1 MNTHTLE
8 EEHMQKSESK
18 SRSGL
23 ARLIEIAGAKKW
35 WLFASMT
42 LAVIATVVQFAPTV
56 IVYQIIQELADHATD
71 LSGVDRAML
80 WRLGWLSLGAVG
92 VFGVLLYTSSMLS
105 HIAAFNILYEIRIKL
120 AEKLPRLSMGY
131 FTNTASG
138 KIKKVL
144 AEDVEEI
151 ELFVA
156 HHIPDLTSAIVFPLL
171 VIGYLFVVDWRLAIA
186 ALIPLPIAL
195 WLMSK
200 MMMSA
205 ETKRLWREY
214 HTALEKMNAAVVE
227 YVRGMPV
234 VKVFGTDKESFR
246 RLKDTVIEYRDWAQQ
261 MGRDYSTIYPG
272 LMTAASSSLMFIV
285 PVAAWLLARA
295 AEPNALIPTVL
306 FFTLIGGGFF
316 FVLFKLTFMAGMLGR
331 ISMGVE
337 RIDAILAEPE
347 VPESASVSR
356 PGDATIAFENVAFAY
371 DETAVLKDVSFTAK
385 PGTVTAL
392 VGPSGAGKTTMGLLT
407 ARFWDV
413 NEGAIRIGGVDIRDM
428 KQETL
433 MEHVSFVFQDGFLFF
448 DTIEENIR
456 MGNSAASMD
465 EVIAAAQAAQCH
477 EFIERLPQGYKTL
490 VGEGGTYL
498 SGGEQQRVGIA
509 RAILKD
515 APVVVLD
522 EATAYADPENEG
534 LILEGLARLI
544 QNKTVLIIAHRLSTI
559 TQADQILV
567 IDEGRVVER
576 GTHPQLVEA
585 QGLYRRMWDTYSQ
598 ARQWTLTSASS
609 LAPKGAA

>member
-1 MNTHTLE
+1 MNQGNKATPKPKT
-8 EEHMQKSESK
+8 
-18 SRSGL
+18 GL

-35 WLFASMT
+35 WLFASML
-42 LAVIATVVQFAPTV
+42 LAVIATLVQFAPTV
-56 IVYQIIQELADHATD
+56 IVYQIIQELAAHATD
-71 LSGVDRAML
+71 LSGVDRDLL

-92 VFGVLLYTSSMLS
+92 AFGLLLYTSSMLS

-120 AEKLPRLSMGY
+120 AEKLPHLSMGY

-144 AEDVEEI
+144 AEDVERI

-186 ALIPLPIAL
+186 ALIPLPIAF
-195 WLMSK
+195 WLMSR

-214 HTALEKMNAAVVE
+214 HTALEQMNAAVVE

-234 VKVFGTDKESFR
+234 VKVFGTEKESFR
-246 RLKDTVIEYRDWAQQ
+246 RLQDTVIEHRDWSQQ
-261 MGRDYSTIYPG
+261 MSTDYSGTYTA
-272 LMTAASSSLMFIV
+272 LTTAASSSLMFIV
-285 PVAAWLLARA
+285 PVAAWLLSRA
-295 AEPNALIPTVL
+295 EEPNALIPTVL

-316 FVLFKLTFMAGMLGR
+316 FPLFKLTFMTGMLSQ

-337 RIDAILAEPE
+337 RIDSVLVEPE
-347 VPESASVSR
+347 VPQRAASQ
-356 PGDATIAFENVAFAY
+356 PDDATIAFENVAFAY
-371 DETAVLKDVSFTAK
+371 DESAVLHNVSFTAK

-392 VGPSGAGKTTMGLLT
+392 VGPSGAGKTTIGLLT

-413 NEGAIRIGGVDIRDM
+413 QSGAIRIGGVDIREM
-428 KQETL
+428 KLETL

-456 MGNSAASMD
+456 MGNSAVSMD
-465 EVIAAAQAAQCH
+465 DVIAAAKAAQCH
-477 EFIERLPQGYKTL
+477 EFIERLPSDYKTL

-498 SGGEQQRVGIA
+498 SGGEQQRVAIA
-509 RAILKD
+509 RAILKG
-515 APVVVLD
+515 APIVVLD

-534 LILEGLARLI
+534 KILEGLARLI

-567 IDEGRVVER
+567 VDEGQIVER
-576 GTHPQLVEA
+576 GTHPELVAA
-585 QGLYRRMWDTYSQ
+585 QGLYRHMWDTYSQ
-598 ARQWTLTSASS
+598 ARQWTLT
-609 LAPKGAA
+609 PKGAA

>member
-1 MNTHTLE
+1 
-8 EEHMQKSESK
+8 MQESK
-18 SRSGL
+18 SKSKTGL

-35 WLFASMT
+35 WLFASMI
-42 LAVIATVVQFAPTV
+42 LAVIATLVQFAPTI
-56 IVYQIIQELADHATD
+56 IVYQIIRELAAHATD
-71 LSGVDRAML
+71 LSGIDRSML
-80 WRLGWLSLGAVG
+80 WQLGWLSLGAVG
-92 VFGVLLYTSSMLS
+92 VFGLLLYVSSMLS

-138 KIKKVL
+138 KIKKIL
-144 AEDVEEI
+144 AEDVEQI

-156 HHIPDLTSAIVFPLL
+156 HHIPDITSAIVFPLL
-171 VIGYLFVVDWRLAIA
+171 IIGYLFVVDWRLAIA
-186 ALIPLPIAL
+186 ALIPFPIAL

-200 MMMSA
+200 VMMNS
-205 ETKRLWREY
+205 ETKRLYHEY

-234 VKVFGTDKESFR
+234 VKVFGTEKESFR
-246 RLKDTVIEYRDWAQQ
+246 RFQDTVIAYRDWAQQ
-261 MGRDYSTIYPG
+261 MSRSYSNTYPA

-285 PVAAWLLARA
+285 PVSVWLLYRT
-295 AEPNALIPTVL
+295 EQPNALIPTVL
-306 FFTLIGGGFF
+306 FFALIGGGFF
-316 FVLFKLTFMAGMLGR
+316 FPLFKLVFMAGLLNQ

-337 RIDAILAEPE
+337 RIDAILAEAE
-347 VPESASVSR
+347 VPEQISGR
-356 PGDATIAFENVAFAY
+356 QPQDATITFENVAFAY
-371 DETAVLKDVSFTAK
+371 DQASVLQGVSFTAS

-392 VGPSGAGKTTMGLLT
+392 VGPSGAGKTTIGLLT
-407 ARFWDV
+407 ARFWDIQS
-413 NEGAIRIGGVDIRDM
+413 GAIRIGGVDIREI
-428 KQETL
+428 KLETL

-477 EFIERLPQGYKTL
+477 EFIERLPSGYKTL

-509 RAILKD
+509 RAILKGS
-515 APVVVLD
+515 PIVVLD

-534 LILEGLARLI
+534 KILEGLARLI

-567 IDEGRVVER
+567 VDEGQIVER
-576 GTHPQLVEA
+576 GTHPELVAA
-585 QGLYRRMWDTYSQ
+585 QGLYRSMWDTYSQ
-598 ARQWTLTSASS
+598 ARQWTL
-609 LAPKGAA
+609 APKGAA

>member
-1 MNTHTLE
+1 LQQNKSKPNT
-8 EEHMQKSESK
+8 
-18 SRSGL
+18 GL

-42 LAVIATVVQFAPTV
+42 LAVIATLVQFVPTI
-56 IVYQIIQELADHATD
+56 IVYQIIRELAAHAAD
-71 LSGVDRAML
+71 LSGVDRALL

-92 VFGVLLYTSSMLS
+92 VFGLLLYTSSMLS

-144 AEDVEEI
+144 AEDVEQI

-156 HHIPDLTSAIVFPLL
+156 HHIPDITTAIVFPLL

-186 ALIPLPIAL
+186 ALVPFPIAL

-200 MMMSA
+200 VMMNS
-205 ETKRLWREY
+205 ETKRLYQEY

-234 VKVFGTDKESFR
+234 VKVFGTEKESFR
-246 RLKDTVIEYRDWAQQ
+246 RFQDTVIAYRDWARQ
-261 MGRDYSTIYPG
+261 MSRSYSNTYPA

-285 PVAAWLLARA
+285 PVAVWLLARA
-295 AEPNALIPTVL
+295 EQPNVLIPTVL

-316 FVLFKLTFMAGMLGR
+316 FPLFKLMFMAGLLNQ
-331 ISMGVE
+331 ISAGVE
-337 RIDAILAEPE
+337 RIDTVLAEPE
-347 VPESASVSR
+347 VPEQISGR
-356 PGDATIAFENVAFAY
+356 QPQDAAITFENVAFAY
-371 DETAVLKDVSFTAK
+371 DEAAVLRDVSFTAQ

-392 VGPSGAGKTTMGLLT
+392 VGPSGAGKTTIGLLT
-407 ARFWDV
+407 ARFWDIQS
-413 NEGAIRIGGVDIRDM
+413 GAIRIGGVDIREM
-428 KQETL
+428 KLETL
-433 MEHVSFVFQDGFLFF
+433 MAHVSFVFQDGFLFF
-448 DTIEENIR
+448 DTMEENIR
-456 MGNSAASMD
+456 MGNSAAPMD
-465 EVIAAAQAAQCH
+465 EVIAAAKAAQCH
-477 EFIERLPQGYKTL
+477 EFIERLPNGYKTL

-515 APVVVLD
+515 SPIVVLD

-534 LILEGLARLI
+534 KILEGLARLI

-567 IDEGRVVER
+567 VDEGQIVER
-576 GTHPQLVEA
+576 GTHPELVAA
-585 QGLYRRMWDTYSQ
+585 QGLYRNMWDTYSQ
-598 ARQWTLTSASS
+598 ARQWTL
-609 LAPKGAA
+609 APKGAA